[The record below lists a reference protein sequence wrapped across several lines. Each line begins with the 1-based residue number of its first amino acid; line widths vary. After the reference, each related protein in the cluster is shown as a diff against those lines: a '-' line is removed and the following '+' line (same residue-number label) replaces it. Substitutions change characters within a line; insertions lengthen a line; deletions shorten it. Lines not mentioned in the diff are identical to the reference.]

1 MPEYTNAD
9 NLSCQDGIESYVMTA
24 PRKLTRK
31 QLYTINT
38 INQDRKASK
47 DRLTSPSTNDV
58 MGVIPLMGDG
68 DISLY
73 GNSLM
78 VNKRAYF
85 GPVSIERLRVRL
97 VDNRGN
103 LINLNG
109 RDWSIT
115 LKVKQLYQ
123 Y

>member
-1 MPEYTNAD
+1 
-9 NLSCQDGIESYVMTA
+9 
-24 PRKLTRK
+24 
-31 QLYTINT
+31 
-38 INQDRKASK
+38 
-47 DRLTSPSTNDV
+47 
-58 MGVIPLMGDG
+58 MGVIPLLGEG